1 MHRHVDTDDL
11 RLDALTASAG
21 AWHIAIAI
29 RANSLQPDRYVNL
42 TPDQA
47 MQLGEWM
54 VEREGA
60 WGREQGDRHRP
71 NRVLT

>member
-1 MHRHVDTDDL
+1 MHRHADADDL

-21 AWHIAIAI
+21 GWRIGIAI

-54 VEREGA
+54 VERAKARGA
-60 WGREQGDRHRP
+60 VSKAINTDRIEF
-71 NRVLT
+71 